1 MLEGGV
7 REDIQY
13 YDECD
18 TEDEEEAV
26 VEVADATAVSGPTN
40 IQPAPVSELD
50 LICKCFH
57 QSYNQCKYHEIN

>member
-1 MLEGGV
+1 MLEEGV

-18 TEDEEEAV
+18 TEDEEAV

-40 IQPAPVSELD
+40 I
-50 LICKCFH
+50 
-57 QSYNQCKYHEIN
+57 